1 MTPQLD
7 LSDPR
12 LLVVPPR
19 INLRRAASYN
29 LHERAQGQDS
39 ASSSSSQPPLS
50 SLLWSPPPSPSLP
63 SLVPRRKRASSN
75 PFSRHPRRIV
85 RFLLYLCLFSGLGYV
100 LVQLFGNNVS
110 SLSLFEQ
117 EYNMVAQDDLP
128 DFPTPIV
135 IDDNRGRSKWTVSIP
150 RNYRFPLSMEDY
162 SEMMGHC
169 REAAVRQTSDSG
181 PSTSQAPLKKH
192 ASNRFVDVAEAEKTH
207 LLPSSDVLPSKR
219 LRSGSFVGLD
229 GEFDHLPVCQNS
241 ITYVL
246 ESTNAGIGHALMS
259 MWTSYGIA
267 KELGKSFFIDDSRW
281 AYGSYTDIFQAPP
294 TPKCQ
299 PPPRHHIL
307 PCPAEARHL
316 VISNT
321 NAKEILPKLL
331 TNIESGRKISETQQL
346 FNLARAGYSAL
357 FKLNKADEAYTEKR
371 IRDIQTNAKADSI
384 SSYDA
389 PIVGLHIRHG
399 DRHPLEFQ
407 YKDTYIPAEVY
418 LSKVHHVIDEYFNK
432 TAGINYK
439 GARDSITMLASD
451 DPHTYQE
458 DELSS
463 LLPAQD
469 RIQLASK
476 DNIEDAT
483 NDPRVLHHFVE
494 DTFGWEGGFFAPIFW
509 HLGSESKDNSANAP
523 AATPYL
529 SENRAVSRLRPSQ
542 QTLKLRSLLGRAYMM
557 DLAMLSGAGDKVVCA
572 VSAMGCRILGVMMGW
587 DDIEAGK
594 WINVDG
600 NYGWRGLDL

>member
-12 LLVVPPR
+12 LLVIPPR
-19 INLRRAASYN
+19 MNLRRAASYN
-29 LHERAQGQDS
+29 LHERVQGQDS
-39 ASSSSSQPPLS
+39 ASSSSSQLPLS

-63 SLVPRRKRASSN
+63 SLVPRRRRASSN
-75 PFSRHPRRIV
+75 PFSRRPSRIV
-85 RFLLYLCLFSGLGYV
+85 RFLLYLCLLSSLGY
-100 LVQLFGNNVS
+100 LVVRFFGHNVS
-110 SLSLFEQ
+110 SLALLEH

-135 IDDNRGRSKWTVSIP
+135 IADSRGRSKWTVSIP
-150 RNYRFPLSMEDY
+150 RNYRFPLSMDDY
-162 SEMMGHC
+162 AEMMGHC
-169 REAAVRQTSDSG
+169 REAAIRQPSDAA
-181 PSTSQAPLKKH
+181 PATSQAPVNKH
-192 ASNRFVDVAEAEKTH
+192 GLNRFVDVVEAEKTH
-207 LLPSSDVLPSKR
+207 ILPSSDVLPSKR
-219 LRSGSFVGLD
+219 SHSGNFVGLR
-229 GEFDHLPVCQNS
+229 GSLDHLPVCQSS

-259 MWTSYGIA
+259 MWTSYGVA
-267 KELGKSFFIDDSRW
+267 KELGKAFFIDDSRW
-281 AYGSYTDIFQAPP
+281 AYGTYTDIFQVPP
-294 TPKCQ
+294 LPNCQ

-321 NAKEILPKLL
+321 NAKDILPTLVA
-331 TNIESGRKISETQQL
+331 NIESEHKISETQQL
-346 FNLARAGYSAL
+346 FNLARAGYL
-357 FKLNKADEAYTEKR
+357 DTFKLNKGDETYTEKR
-371 IRDIQTNAKADSI
+371 IHEFVTKAQARAI
-384 SSYDA
+384 SSTSA
-389 PIVGLHIRHG
+389 PIIGLHIRHG

-407 YKDTYIPAEVY
+407 YKDTYIPTEVY
-418 LSKVHHVIDEYFNK
+418 FDKARTLIDEHYNE
-432 TAGINYK
+432 TASTTHK
-439 GARDSITMLASD
+439 DARDSVTLLASD

-458 DELSS
+458 DVLSS

-476 DNIEDAT
+476 DNIDDAN
-483 NDPRVLHHFVE
+483 NDPHMLHRFVE
-494 DTFGWEGGFFAPIFW
+494 DTFGWEGGFFAGIFW

-523 AATPYL
+523 AASPYL
-529 SENRAVSRLRPSQ
+529 SETRAVSRMRPSQ

-557 DLAMLSGAGDKVVCA
+557 DLAVLSGAGDKVVCA

-587 DDIEAGK
+587 DAIETGT

>member
-1 MTPQLD
+1 MAPQLD

-12 LLVVPPR
+12 LLVIPPR

-39 ASSSSSQPPLS
+39 ASSSSSQLPLS

-63 SLVPRRKRASSN
+63 SLLPRRKRASSN

-85 RFLLYLCLFSGLGYV
+85 RFLFYFILLSGLGYF
-100 LVQLFGNNVS
+100 LLRLFGKDVS
-110 SLSLFEQ
+110 SISLLED

-169 REAAVRQTSDSG
+169 REAAVRQTSESDS
-181 PSTSQAPLKKH
+181 SASQATLKNH
-192 ASNRFVDVAEAEKTH
+192 GFNRFVDVAEAERTH
-207 LLPSSDVLPSKR
+207 LLPSSDILPSKR
-219 LRSGSFVGLD
+219 SRSGNFVALEGD
-229 GEFDHLPVCQNS
+229 VDHLPVCQNS
-241 ITYVL
+241 MTYVL
-246 ESTNAGIGHALMS
+246 ESTNAGLGHALMS

-267 KELGKSFFIDDSRW
+267 KELGKAFFVDDSRW
-281 AYGSYTDIFQAPP
+281 AYGSYLDIFQAPP
-294 TPKCQ
+294 VPNCQ

-316 VISNT
+316 VISNA
-321 NAKEILPKLL
+321 NAKEILPVLMAKV
-331 TNIESGRKISETQQL
+331 NSGHKTSDTQQL
-346 FNLARAGYSAL
+346 FKLARAGYSDM
-357 FKLNKADEAYTEKR
+357 FKMNKADRAYTEKR
-371 IRDIQTNAKADSI
+371 IHEMQAKAKAGAT
-384 SSYDA
+384 SSTDA
-389 PIVGLHIRHG
+389 PIIGLHIRHG
-399 DRHPLEFQ
+399 DKHPLEFQ

-418 LSKVHHVIDEYFNK
+418 LSKVQSLVEEHYNETVGAH
-432 TAGINYK
+432 YK
-439 GARDSITMLASD
+439 GSRHSITMLASD

-458 DELSS
+458 DEMSS
-463 LLPAQD
+463 LVPAQD

-476 DNIEDAT
+476 DNIEDAS
-483 NDPRVLHHFVE
+483 NNPHVLHHFVE
-494 DTFGWEGGFFAPIFW
+494 DTFGWEGGFFAPVFW

-529 SENRAVSRLRPSQ
+529 SESRAVSRLRPSQ

-557 DLAMLSGAGDKVVCA
+557 DLAVLSGASDQVVCA
-572 VSAMGCRILGVMMGW
+572 VSAMGCRLLGVMMGW
-587 DDIEAGK
+587 DSIEAGT

-600 NYGWRGLDL
+600 NYEWRGLDL